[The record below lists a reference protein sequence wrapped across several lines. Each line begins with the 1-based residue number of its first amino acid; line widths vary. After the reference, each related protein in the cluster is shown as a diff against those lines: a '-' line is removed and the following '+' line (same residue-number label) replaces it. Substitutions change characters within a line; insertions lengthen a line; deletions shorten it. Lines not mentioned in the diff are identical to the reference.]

1 MSIIAIVFILA
12 LGGVAHVNSIPFY
25 HKATFTFSHECK
37 QVKADN
43 EVCVDLESG
52 ETALYA
58 PKEG

>member
-1 MSIIAIVFILA
+1 MSIIAIAFILA
-12 LGGVAHVNSIPFY
+12 LGVLTHANSTPFY

-43 EVCVDLESG
+43 EVCVDLKLG